1 MKFFLIIYLVLF
13 LNISF
18 NLFSK
23 KPIQESLLDGQEIY
37 NDFCVQCHLEDG
49 KGIKGIYP
57 PLAKSDFLKDINQ
70 TISSIK
76 YGLKGPITV
85 NGEKYN
91 SIMVSQGLD
100 DEEISDVVNYILN
113 SWGNSTNKLIT
124 EEIVTSIKPV
134 SYTHLT
140 LPTNRE
146 E

>member
-1 MKFFLIIYLVLF
+1 MKFFLIIYLFLF

-70 TISSIK
+70 TIYSIK
-76 YGLKGPITV
+76 YGLRGPITV
-85 NGEKYN
+85 NGENYN

-113 SWGNSTNKLIT
+113 SWGNSTNELIT
-124 EEIVTSIKPV
+124 EEIVTSIK
-134 SYTHLT
+134 
-140 LPTNRE
+140 R
-146 E
+146 

>member
-1 MKFFLIIYLVLF
+1 MKFFLIIYLFLF

-23 KPIQESLLDGQEIY
+23 KPIQESLLDGQDIY

-70 TISSIK
+70 TIYSIK

-85 NGEKYN
+85 NGENYN

-113 SWGNSTNKLIT
+113 SWGNSTNELIT
-124 EEIVTSIKPV
+124 EEIVTSIK
-134 SYTHLT
+134 
-140 LPTNRE
+140 R
-146 E
+146 

>member
-1 MKFFLIIYLVLF
+1 MKFFVMFYFVLLF
-13 LNISF
+13 KISL
-18 NLFSK
+18 NLFTK
-23 KPIQESLLDGQEIY
+23 KPLKESLLDGKEIY
-37 NDFCVQCHLEDG
+37 NDFCAQCHLEDG
-49 KGIKGIYP
+49 KGVKGIYP
-57 PLAKSDFLKDINQ
+57 PLAKSDFLVNVNR

-124 EEIVTSIKPV
+124 EEIVALI
-134 SYTHLT
+134 
-140 LPTNRE
+140 E
-146 E
+146 

>member
-70 TISSIK
+70 TIYSIK
-76 YGLKGPITV
+76 YGLRGPITV
-85 NGEKYN
+85 NGENYN

-113 SWGNSTNKLIT
+113 SWGNSTNELIT
-124 EEIVTSIKPV
+124 EEIVTSIK
-134 SYTHLT
+134 
-140 LPTNRE
+140 R
-146 E
+146 

>member
-1 MKFFLIIYLVLF
+1 MKFFLIIYLVIF

-70 TISSIK
+70 TIYSIK

-85 NGEKYN
+85 NGENYN

-113 SWGNSTNKLIT
+113 SWGNSTNELIT
-124 EEIVTSIKPV
+124 EEIVTSIK
-134 SYTHLT
+134 
-140 LPTNRE
+140 R
-146 E
+146 

>member
-1 MKFFLIIYLVLF
+1 MKLFFIIYLFLF

-23 KPIQESLLDGQEIY
+23 KPIQESLLDGQDIY

-113 SWGNSTNKLIT
+113 SWGNSTNEIIT
-124 EEIVTSIKPV
+124 EEIVTSIK
-134 SYTHLT
+134 
-140 LPTNRE
+140 R
-146 E
+146 

>member
-85 NGEKYN
+85 NGENYN

-124 EEIVTSIKPV
+124 EEIVTSIK
-134 SYTHLT
+134 
-140 LPTNRE
+140 R
-146 E
+146 

>member
-23 KPIQESLLDGQEIY
+23 KPLQESLSDGKEIY
-37 NDFCVQCHLEDG
+37 LDFCAQCHLEDG
-49 KGIKGIYP
+49 KGVKGIYA
-57 PLAKSDFLKDINQ
+57 PLAKSDFLIDISQ
-70 TISSIK
+70 TIHSIK

-85 NGEKYN
+85 NGEEYN

-113 SWGNSTNKLIT
+113 SWGNSTSEQIT
-124 EEIVTSIKPV
+124 EEIVSSIKK
-134 SYTHLT
+134 
-140 LPTNRE
+140 
-146 E
+146 

>member
-1 MKFFLIIYLVLF
+1 MKFFLIIYLALF

-70 TISSIK
+70 TIYSIK

-124 EEIVTSIKPV
+124 EEIVTSIK
-134 SYTHLT
+134 
-140 LPTNRE
+140 R
-146 E
+146 

>member
-1 MKFFLIIYLVLF
+1 MKFFLIIYLVML

-85 NGEKYN
+85 NGENYN

-113 SWGNSTNKLIT
+113 SWGNSTNELIT
-124 EEIVTSIKPV
+124 EEIVTSIK
-134 SYTHLT
+134 
-140 LPTNRE
+140 R
-146 E
+146 

>member
-1 MKFFLIIYLVLF
+1 MKFFLIIYLALF

-49 KGIKGIYP
+49 KGIKGVYP

-70 TISSIK
+70 TIYSIK

-85 NGEKYN
+85 NGENYN

-113 SWGNSTNKLIT
+113 SWGNSTNELIT
-124 EEIVTSIKPV
+124 EEIVTSIK
-134 SYTHLT
+134 
-140 LPTNRE
+140 R
-146 E
+146 

>member
-1 MKFFLIIYLVLF
+1 MKFFLIIYLFLF

-23 KPIQESLLDGQEIY
+23 KPIKESLLDGQEIY

-85 NGEKYN
+85 NGENYN

-113 SWGNSTNKLIT
+113 SWGNSSNELIT
-124 EEIVTSIKPV
+124 EEIVTSIK
-134 SYTHLT
+134 
-140 LPTNRE
+140 R
-146 E
+146 

>member
-1 MKFFLIIYLVLF
+1 MKSFFIIYLFLF

-23 KPIQESLLDGQEIY
+23 KPIQESLLDGQDIY
-37 NDFCVQCHLEDG
+37 NDFCIQCHLEDG
-49 KGIKGIYP
+49 NGVKGIYP
-57 PLAKSDFLKDINQ
+57 PLAKSDFLKDINR

-85 NGEKYN
+85 NGENYN

-113 SWGNSTNKLIT
+113 SWGNSTNEIIT
-124 EEIVTSIKPV
+124 EEIVTSIQ
-134 SYTHLT
+134 
-140 LPTNRE
+140 R
-146 E
+146 

>member
-1 MKFFLIIYLVLF
+1 MKFFVIFYFVLLF
-13 LNISF
+13 KISL
-18 NLFSK
+18 NLFTK
-23 KPIQESLLDGQEIY
+23 KPLKESLLDGKEIY
-37 NDFCVQCHLEDG
+37 NDFCAQCHLEDG
-49 KGIKGIYP
+49 KGVKGIYP
-57 PLAKSDFLKDINQ
+57 PLAKSDFLVNVNR

-124 EEIVTSIKPV
+124 EEIVALI
-134 SYTHLT
+134 
-140 LPTNRE
+140 E
-146 E
+146 

>member
-1 MKFFLIIYLVLF
+1 MKLFFIIYLFLF

-23 KPIQESLLDGQEIY
+23 KPIQESLLDGQDIY

-49 KGIKGIYP
+49 KGVKGIYP
-57 PLAKSDFLKDINQ
+57 PLAKSDFLKDINR

-85 NGEKYN
+85 NGENYN

-113 SWGNSTNKLIT
+113 SWGNSTNEIIT
-124 EEIVTSIKPV
+124 EEIVNSIQ
-134 SYTHLT
+134 
-140 LPTNRE
+140 R
-146 E
+146 